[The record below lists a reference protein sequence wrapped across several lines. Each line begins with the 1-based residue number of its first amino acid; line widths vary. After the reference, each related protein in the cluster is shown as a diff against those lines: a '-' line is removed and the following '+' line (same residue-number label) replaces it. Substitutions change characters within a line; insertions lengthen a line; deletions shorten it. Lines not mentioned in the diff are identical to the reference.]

1 MLSVVIPLHNLGY
14 KGDYCLKRCLDSILA
29 QTYNDYEVLLME
41 NGSTDDTIKIA
52 EEYCKKDNRF
62 KLHILDTIGVSNA
75 RNKGIELAKGEY
87 ITFIDGDD
95 FCEKEM
101 LEACVKHMDEDK
113 LDMFVF
119 AYNQYYLEKNTKEFI
134 ALNIQ
139 DGVTSLKENPSI
151 LAYTP
156 NAAWNKMYR
165 VDLFKDHNITY
176 PFGYRHQDLGT
187 TPKLIYYA
195 KRIGYANKAYYNYLI
210 DRPNNITRQ
219 VDEKIYHILAMAKE
233 VVNFYQEVGYFDEV
247 KEELNYL
254 ITINLINSLV
264 KAMTLK
270 DRKFVFAFIDDVFDF
285 REQYFPHNCV
295 KYNPL
300 ERKSHALYL
309 HRNLCKAYYLYQ
321 RKVH

>member
-1 MLSVVIPLHNLGY
+1 MPRVSVVVPIYNVEAYLEKNLNS
-14 KGDYCLKRCLDSILA
+14 LLN
-29 QTYNDYEVLLME
+29 QTYQDFEVLCI
-41 NGSTDDTIKIA
+41 NDGSTDNCMHIIN
-52 EEYCKKDNRF
+52 EFVKKDSRF
-62 KLHILDTIGVSNA
+62 IALNKVNGGLSDA
-75 RNKGIELAKGEY
+75 RNFGLRFVKGEY
-87 ITFIDGDD
+87 VMFIDGDD

-101 LEACVKHMDEDK
+101 LEECVKHMDEDK

-219 VDEKIYHILAMAKE
+219 VDEKIYHILDMAKE
-233 VVNFYQEVGYFDEV
+233 VVNFYQDVGYFDEV